1 MSYCLFFGHLFSYE
15 SAVSP
20 PLKDL
25 CLLLLIPLI
34 SVLIL
39 DLVPGGEGRPG
50 GEASH
55 HGQAVLHEPGPL
67 VQRQEQGSSQQAGGE
82 TGQLRPAV
90 GPAHPESGGQQLPGT
105 NQCVIGRNRGDSQSY
120 IRLICQ
126 ACVLTDSRLW
136 GFVFFLFFSES
147 NLCSNQTPWG
157 LICAAVKTQL
167 WWNLSHGSCNSDM
180 KWLERIG
187 WTNEGAENLREVCV
201 SQLSSQSRRD

>member
-1 MSYCLFFGHLFSYE
+1 MLFFFGHLFSYE

-25 CLLLLIPLI
+25 CLLLLIPLV

-55 HGQAVLHEPGPL
+55 HGQAVLHEPGPV

-105 NQCVIGRNRGDSQSY
+105 NQCVIGRNRADFQRY

-147 NLCSNQTPWG
+147 NLCSNQTP
-157 LICAAVKTQL
+157 
-167 WWNLSHGSCNSDM
+167 
-180 KWLERIG
+180 
-187 WTNEGAENLREVCV
+187 
-201 SQLSSQSRRD
+201 